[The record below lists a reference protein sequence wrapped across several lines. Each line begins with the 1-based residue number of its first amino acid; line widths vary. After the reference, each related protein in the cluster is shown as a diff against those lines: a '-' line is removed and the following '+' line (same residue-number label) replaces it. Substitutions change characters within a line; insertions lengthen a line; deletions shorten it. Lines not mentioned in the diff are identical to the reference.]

1 MNVKVGRKRIVNTAI
16 NPVLTGQ
23 TQPLAAPPNS
33 HSLFFFF
40 ISFLLLLDSTP
51 TDIMVNKVGGGKVNK
66 TGINKI
72 ALPRDP
78 SGHVLHV
85 ITRQSSQ

>member
-40 ISFLLLLDSTP
+40 HFVSFT
-51 TDIMVNKVGGGKVNK
+51 IGF
-66 TGINKI
+66 
-72 ALPRDP
+72 DP
-78 SGHVLHV
+78 YGHHG
-85 ITRQSSQ
+85 Q